1 MDLYMIRRRTAW
13 KSPEELQRT
22 AERSKQVAE
31 DDFPQDI
38 AWIRSYV
45 IREEDG
51 SLGTVCIY
59 QASSEDAVRS
69 HADSVD
75 MPADE
80 VRPVADTVIVRPD
93 PEPAVAEG

>member
-13 KSPEELQRT
+13 KSPEELQR
-22 AERSKQVAE
+22 AGERSAQVAE

-45 IREEDG
+45 ISEEDG
-51 SLGTVCIY
+51 SLGSVCIY

-69 HADSVD
+69 HAEGAG

-80 VRPVADTVIVRPD
+80 VRPIADTVIVRPD